1 MRTRASLHTLLT
13 ALSLAALAGTPA
25 LAEDLTFRIATI
37 DLGDGYSIGG
47 TITTDGTI
55 GALTGANITRWNV
68 TVEAATNLAT
78 YTNLNTSA
86 HLSLVSATST
96 DLRIETFSTD
106 GFTDGGSLAFRSGLV
121 NQATLADFT
130 SASNPG
136 GEARYVTGGGIAF
149 DSIDLNQPDGTSY
162 LAANSTDG
170 ATYSITPLQFPNNV
184 TVTGT
189 ITTTG
194 ATGAIDASDLVAWS
208 ILIRE
213 VTRDVFTETNSSLL
227 TPAGLSCDGTN
238 LVVTN
243 PDGHL
248 EFLKAFISGHRWS
261 AQLADFTDGNDQAGY
276 FRGRFLSQTIS
287 PVSTGPGPH
296 VAATLIP
303 APAAATSLATGLA
316 LLSRR
321 RRLSPANPQTPIG

>member
-1 MRTRASLHTLLT
+1 MRTRTSLHTLLV
-13 ALSLAALAGTPA
+13 AVSLAALAGTTTRA
-25 LAEDLTFRIATI
+25 ADLTFRIAPI

-47 TITTDGTI
+47 SITTDGTI
-55 GALTGANITRWNV
+55 GNLTGANITRWNV
-68 TVEAATNLAT
+68 AVESSTNLAT
-78 YTNLNTSA
+78 YTHLNTHA
-86 HLSLVSATST
+86 NLSLVSATST
-96 DLRIETFSTD
+96 DLRIQTFSTD

-170 ATYSITPLQFPNNV
+170 ATYSIVPLNFPNNV
-184 TVTGT
+184 TMTGS
-189 ITTTG
+189 ITTNG
-194 ATGAIDASDLVAWS
+194 ATGAINASDLVAWS

-213 VTRDVFTETNSSLL
+213 VTRDVFTEANSSLL
-227 TPAGLSCDGTN
+227 TPAGLSCDGTH
-238 LVVTN
+238 LIVTN

-276 FRGRFLSQTIS
+276 FRGRFLTQTIS
-287 PVSTGPGPH
+287 PISSGPGPH
-296 VAATLIP
+296 IAATLIP
-303 APAAATSLATGLA
+303 APAAATSLAAGLV
-316 LLSRR
+316 LLRR
-321 RRLSPANPQTPIG
+321 RRAR

>member
-1 MRTRASLHTLLT
+1 MHTRTPRRTLLV
-13 ALSLAALAGTPA
+13 AISLVALAGTTTRA
-25 LAEDLTFRIATI
+25 AELTFRIATI

-47 TITTDGTI
+47 SITTDGTI

-68 TVEAATNLAT
+68 AVESSTNLAT
-78 YTNLNTSA
+78 YTHLNTNA

-96 DLRIETFSTD
+96 ELRIETFSTD

-162 LAANSTDG
+162 LAASSTDG
-170 ATYSITPLQFPNNV
+170 ATYTMTPLNFPNNV
-184 TVTGT
+184 TMTGS
-189 ITTTG
+189 ITTNG

-238 LVVTN
+238 LIVTN

-276 FRGRFLSQTIS
+276 FRGRFLAQTIS
-287 PVSTGPGPH
+287 PISSGPGPH
-296 VAATLIP
+296 IAATLIP
-303 APAAATSLATGLA
+303 APAAAVQLASGLA
-316 LLSRR
+316 LLRR
-321 RRLSPANPQTPIG
+321 RRAR